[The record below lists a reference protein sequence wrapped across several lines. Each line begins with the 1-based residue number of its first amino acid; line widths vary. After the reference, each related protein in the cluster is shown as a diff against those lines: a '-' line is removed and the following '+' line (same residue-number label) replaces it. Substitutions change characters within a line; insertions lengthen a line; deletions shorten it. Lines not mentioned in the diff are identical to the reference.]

1 VHGEPITLERL
12 NEKKNRPDN
21 PEIVELPTSDL
32 IEQEPASLPLLG
44 PDGRMAPR
52 KKHK

>member
-1 VHGEPITLERL
+1 VPSSPVTLERL
-12 NEKKNRPDN
+12 NQNLNRPDN

-32 IEQEPASLPLLG
+32 LEQEPASLPLLG

-52 KKHK
+52 KKKQ